1 MILQYASN
9 QLVVTMLYVLNNIS
23 RFFLRFSLIFYTVF
37 VILHVGTIIL
47 FKQASK
53 THFFLFFPLF
63 RQIFPSKLL

>member
-23 RFFLRFSLIFYTVF
+23 RYFLRFSLIFYTVF

-47 FKQASK
+47 FKQAFK
-53 THFFLFFPLF
+53 TNIFLFFPLF